1 MTARC
6 NIGQAR
12 RARGWAPHRRVRARR
27 TPQCRQRASR
37 CIAGLLYASGGLFRV
52 HSSTM
57 NFRILGPLEVSD
69 HVGAVPL
76 RGIKPR
82 SVLAVLL
89 LHANEPVS
97 AERLAHALWG
107 DEAPAGATK
116 TVQVHV
122 SRLRKALG
130 DAAIVETT
138 PAGYR
143 LRVSPDELDAERF
156 KDRVKEGQRALAA
169 GEAERAASVLREALG
184 LWRGPP
190 LAGLE
195 FEAFAQVE
203 IAWLEEQRMAALE
216 TRIEADLALG
226 RHAENAAE
234 LQRLVADHPTRERL
248 VGQLMVALYR
258 CGRQAE
264 ALEAYREAHRAL
276 VEHAGIEPGPELRRL
291 QEAILGQSPALELRA
306 AGSQLPGELEV
317 AIGTPMVGRDDEL
330 SWLRMRLERARSG
343 TATVVALIG
352 PRGIGKTRVAAEL
365 ADEARRSGAAV

>member
-82 SVLAVLL
+82 SVLGVLL

-122 SRLRKALG
+122 SRLRKGLG
-130 DAAIVETT
+130 GAAVVGAT
-138 PAGYR
+138 PGGYR
-143 LRVSPDELDAERF
+143 LR
-156 KDRVKEGQRALAA
+156 G
-169 GEAERAASVLREALG
+169 G
-184 LWRGPP
+184 
-190 LAGLE
+190 
-195 FEAFAQVE
+195 
-203 IAWLEEQRMAALE
+203 
-216 TRIEADLALG
+216 
-226 RHAENAAE
+226 
-234 LQRLVADHPTRERL
+234 
-248 VGQLMVALYR
+248 
-258 CGRQAE
+258 
-264 ALEAYREAHRAL
+264 
-276 VEHAGIEPGPELRRL
+276 
-291 QEAILGQSPALELRA
+291 
-306 AGSQLPGELEV
+306 PGE
-317 AIGTPMVGRDDEL
+317 VGGRRVQD
-330 SWLRMRLERARSG
+330 
-343 TATVVALIG
+343 
-352 PRGIGKTRVAAEL
+352 RGQE
-365 ADEARRSGAAV
+365 